1 MYWSQT
7 TKQTHQKK
15 ICFESWLVGLV
26 TATKHVCWVSEPHF
40 ARKHSKCRWTWTWQ
54 IKDQI
59 TSVVFH
65 LQIHWR
71 CFPVCLLSWLHFVVS
86 ISWRDEFYVILIS
99 CRSFVSR
106 TLVVVSYVV
115 IWTRVHKHNLA
126 LGCNFD
132 NTLSNSSGWCKGK
145 LLAFQ
150 GLCQEAVF
158 FQRQS
163 FSWLETYT

>member
-1 MYWSQT
+1 MFAASAFRKLSSIYVFSYFPFG
-7 TKQTHQKK
+7 
-15 ICFESWLVGLV
+15 FEGRIWDMI
-26 TATKHVCWVSEPHF
+26 VSVPDHCLSFYFTLAIFE
-40 ARKHSKCRWTWTWQ
+40 R
-54 IKDQI
+54 
-59 TSVVFH
+59 
-65 LQIHWR
+65 
-71 CFPVCLLSWLHFVVS
+71 FPVCLLSWLHFVVS

-115 IWTRVHKHNLA
+115 IWNHVHKHNLA

-132 NTLSNSSGWCKGK
+132 NTLSNSSGWCKGE

-158 FQRQS
+158 FQGQS